1 MNDAAVATSFSSDHP
16 TRVKNAV
23 DAKPDGPA
31 IALGLRDVRRRFRQ
45 GEAALDVLRGVDLD
59 LPAGEVR
66 ALVGPSGSGKSTLLQ
81 IAGLLERPDSG
92 EVLLAGE
99 SCSKLGDGARTRIR
113 REKLGF
119 VYQFHHLL
127 PEFNAL
133 ENVVLPQML
142 AGKSKRD
149 AAERALELLSAL
161 GVGERASHRSARLSG
176 GEQQRVAIARALAN
190 RPAVLLADEPTG
202 NLDEETA
209 DGVFKVLMATIREQ
223 GSALLVATHNL
234 ELARRT
240 DGIARLH
247 NGVIEWEYLRS

>member
-1 MNDAAVATSFSSDHP
+1 MSEAAVADRPQGDEPMSVDGMTEVKRDPQELALSLQ
-16 TRVKNAV
+16 RVE
-23 DAKPDGPA
+23 
-31 IALGLRDVRRRFRQ
+31 RRFHQ
-45 GEAALDVLRGVDLD
+45 GEARLDVLRGVNLD
-59 LPAGEVR
+59 LPRGQVQ
-66 ALVGPSGSGKSTLLQ
+66 ALVGPSGAGKSTLLQ
-81 IAGLLERPDSG
+81 IAGLLEHPDSG
-92 EVLLAGE
+92 DVILAGL
-99 SCSKLGDGARTRIR
+99 SCAGLNDAARTRVR

-142 AGKSKRD
+142 AGRSRQE
-149 AAERALELLSAL
+149 ASERAMDLLTSL
-161 GVGERASHRSARLSG
+161 GVGERATHRPARLSG

-209 DGVFKVLMATIREQ
+209 DGVFNMLIKTIRDE
-223 GSALLVATHNL
+223 GSALLVATHNPD
-234 ELARRT
+234 LARRT

-247 NGVIEWEYLRS
+247 NGLIEWA